1 MSSNAVALPLAVAE
15 ERARPA
21 AASRR
26 AAWAANPVRGIA
38 LMVASTVFFSVS
50 DVITKEL
57 AGTLPAVEVAWLR
70 YVTFALL
77 VVPFVVARGGIRG
90 LRTQAP
96 GLQALRGLGTV
107 ASALLFTA
115 SLPYLPVADATAVYF
130 VSPIVITALSIP
142 ILGEVVGWRRW
153 LAALV
158 GLLGVL
164 IVIRPGTEA
173 FEPAALLPLLGATS
187 WAGAAIVTRLT
198 SGRDAP
204 TVTLACS
211 ALIGL
216 LVLTALLPFGWVA
229 PDWREVGI
237 GAAIGLFS
245 TIGHWMV
252 ILAYRHAS
260 ASIVAPYSYVQLIW
274 AGALGYLVFGSLP
287 DRWTIA
293 GAAIIAASGLYTVYR
308 ERVRAAARA

>member
-1 MSSNAVALPLAVAE
+1 MSSNAVALPLAIAE

-26 AAWAANPVRGIA
+26 AAWSANPVRGIA

-57 AGTLPAVEVAWLR
+57 AGTLPAVEV
-70 YVTFALL
+70 TFALL
-77 VVPFVVARGGIRG
+77 VVPFVIARGGIRG
-90 LRTQAP
+90 LRTQAL
-96 GLQALRGLGTV
+96 GLQTLRGLGTV

-164 IVIRPGTEA
+164 IVIRPGTA
-173 FEPAALLPLLGATS
+173 VFH
-187 WAGAAIVTRLT
+187 WASLF
-198 SGRDAP
+198 
-204 TVTLACS
+204 
-211 ALIGL
+211 
-216 LVLTALLPFGWVA
+216 VL
-229 PDWREVGI
+229 
-237 GAAIGLFS
+237 
-245 TIGHWMV
+245 
-252 ILAYRHAS
+252 AS
-260 ASIVAPYSYVQLIW
+260 A
-274 AGALGYLVFGSLP
+274 
-287 DRWTIA
+287 
-293 GAAIIAASGLYTVYR
+293 AS
-308 ERVRAAARA
+308 